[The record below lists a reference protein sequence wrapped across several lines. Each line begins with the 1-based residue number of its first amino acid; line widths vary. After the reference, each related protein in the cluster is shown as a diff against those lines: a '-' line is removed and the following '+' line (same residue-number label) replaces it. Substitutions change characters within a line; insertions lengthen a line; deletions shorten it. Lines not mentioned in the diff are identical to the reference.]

1 MEDMGRLFWITRKIV
16 YQRILITLL
25 LSSFYLMKLF
35 PNSVERYDYLE
46 VILSKIIYLEEN
58 SRLEVKQFKAKQLES
73 GYQVDKHLKAK
84 QLEGGYQEDKHL
96 KAKQL
101 EGGYQEDKHL
111 KAKQSEGRYQ
121 EDKHLKAKQ
130 SEGGYQEDT
139 LFEVNPWE
147 DKEQMDKHQ
156 EDINQEMKDIQGNVK
171 ADEALDRI
179 KILYASNFK
188 KVYMKDTMDYYYQLP
203 DMNYYLVYEGLDESG
218 QYYLI
223 HLYEFVLDDEE
234 TGIGHTVTYGW
245 FSVDRETGEIL
256 VKE

>member
-1 MEDMGRLFWITRKIV
+1 MEDMGRLFWITRKKV

-84 QLEGGYQEDKHL
+84 QLEGG
-96 KAKQL
+96 
-101 EGGYQEDKHL
+101 
-111 KAKQSEGRYQ
+111 YQ

-203 DMNYYLVYEGLDESG
+203 DMNYYLVYEGLDQSG